1 MEKFLNST
9 KQNSL
14 PTDKPVYECDLC
26 KDTEFIFT
34 NTNTVKPCECRQ
46 AKHFKRLYENSGISK
61 AFRNKT
67 FENFITTGKPK
78 TIEKSKQVSQKYVKE
93 FVGENSIALLGQVG
107 SGKTHL
113 CIAIA
118 NELLKRNVGVL
129 YMQYREVITALKQA
143 ICDDETYQRELNK
156 YKGAKLLYI
165 DDLFKGMLK
174 QGSVNDSEMRI
185 MFEIINYRY
194 LNNSPIMVSSE
205 YGIEK
210 LLSFDEAVGSR
221 IIEMCKGYIVE
232 LEGMELN
239 HRLVV

>member
-1 MEKFLNST
+1 MQKFLNST
-9 KQNSL
+9 KPNCS
-14 PTDKPVYECDLC
+14 PTLQTYECEIC

-34 NTNTVKPCECRQ
+34 DTNTVKPCECKQ
-46 AKHFKRLYENSGISK
+46 AKYYKRLYENSGISK

-67 FENFITTGKPK
+67 FENYITAGKPK
-78 TIEKSKQVSQKYVKE
+78 TIKNSKQVAQKYVKE
-93 FVGENSIALLGQVG
+93 FTGEQSIALLGQVG

-118 NELLKRNVGVL
+118 NELLKKNVGVL
-129 YMQYREVITALKQA
+129 YMQYREAITALKQA
-143 ICDDETYQRELNK
+143 ICDDETYQRELRK
-156 YKGAKLLYI
+156 YQGAKLLYI

-174 QGSVNDSEMRI
+174 QGQVNDSEMRI

-210 LLSFDEAVGSR
+210 LLGFDEAVGSR